1 MYLLCASNTQLLW
14 YNPEA
19 KHHTAIHSLLSLG
32 WGTELGKKNSWDKDS
47 LIQQKINNNSNDN
60 SNKEYAKQ
68 VMQNTVAV
76 YQLINAQLEQPFPG
90 QHP

>member
-32 WGTELGKKNSWDKDS
+32 WGTELGKKE
-47 LIQQKINNNSNDN
+47 L
-60 SNKEYAKQ
+60 
-68 VMQNTVAV
+68 
-76 YQLINAQLEQPFPG
+76 LR
-90 QHP
+90 